1 MRLGLLLVFALF
13 PFGDDGR
20 QHVRLTLQVEPP
32 YTVTD
37 GEPVMPKLVRN
48 LDERLRELFVEATI
62 ETQEDRIVID
72 MPRVEDHE
80 RVLEVLIRNVSLD
93 FRLVRFP
100 EGGGGS
106 PSPEAVLEHFG
117 GQLPPRLELLQGKV
131 PEGRQYY
138 AVERTPIITAP
149 DVGFAMPSRGQLNQP
164 TVHFVLSPEAG
175 EVFGRAT
182 EANIGSAMA
191 IVLDGEVISAPVIN
205 SRINR
210 EGIIEGGL
218 TTDREAQD
226 LAGLLSAGPLPARLR
241 VVDRQVSKAV
251 PSRRDWL
258 KLAMIGLGVFFV
270 LFCALL
276 VILYRRGG
284 QPRPA

>member
-1 MRLGLLLVFALF
+1 MWLLLAFALF

-37 GEPVMPKLVRN
+37 GEPVIPKLVRN
-48 LDERLRELFVEATI
+48 LDERLKELRVEGTI
-62 ETQEDRIVID
+62 ETQKDRIVID
-72 MPRVEDHE
+72 MPGVEDPE
-80 RVLEVLIRNVSLD
+80 RVRQVLTRNVSLD

-100 EGGGGS
+100 EAGGGS

-117 GQLPPRLELLQGKV
+117 GQLSPELELLQGQV

-138 AVERTPIITAP
+138 AVERAAIITAP
-149 DVGFAMPSRGQLNQP
+149 DVGFAMLSRGQFNQP

-182 EANIGSAMA
+182 GANIGSAMA

-205 SRINR
+205 SRIIR
-210 EGIIEGGL
+210 EGVIEGGL
-218 TTDREAQD
+218 TDREAED
-226 LAGLLSAGPLPARLR
+226 LVALLCAGPLPARLR
-241 VVDRQVSKAV
+241 VVDEQVSRAV

-276 VILYRRGG
+276 VALYRRGG
-284 QPRPA
+284 RPRPA

>member
-1 MRLGLLLVFALF
+1 MRLGLLLAFALF

-62 ETQEDRIVID
+62 ETQEDRMVID

-117 GQLPPRLELLQGKV
+117 GQLPPGLELLQGNA

-138 AVERTPIITAP
+138 AAERAAVVTTRDI
-149 DVGFAMPSRGQLNQP
+149 GFALPSRSQFNEP
-164 TVHFVLSPEAG
+164 IVHVVFSPEVG

-205 SRINR
+205 RITR

-218 TTDREAQD
+218 TEREAQD
-226 LAGLLSAGPLPARLR
+226 LVVLLSAGPLPARLR
-241 VVDRQVSKAV
+241 VVDQQVSRAV

-258 KLAMIGLGVFFV
+258 TLGMIGLAVFFV
-270 LFCALL
+270 LFCAAL
-276 VILYRRGG
+276 VVLYRRGG
-284 QPRPA
+284 RPRPA